1 MEQGWEERRPSWA
14 LERALPWEG
23 GSSVT
28 LGRGPSW
35 VLSEL
40 FHNVGVAS
48 ARAAPY
54 TDADLGQSSP
64 HHAPLARASAVID
77 PNLQMGK
84 LRVRQGKLLN
94 VVQSAIYLTSSP
106 YSTEVPDS
114 ANKVP

>member
-1 MEQGWEERRPSWA
+1 MNSSITWAWRAQEQLLILTLTWA
-14 LERALPWEG
+14 NL
-23 GSSVT
+23 
-28 LGRGPSW
+28 
-35 VLSEL
+35 VLTM
-40 FHNVGVAS
+40 
-48 ARAAPY
+48 P
-54 TDADLGQSSP
+54 
-64 HHAPLARASAVID
+64 PLARASAVID